1 MDTKNTKK
9 QGIKPLSSY
18 SIVYAYLTV
27 PFHWSSLKVLLKYLR
42 TVIFD
47 FFLLQFSVKFGWK
60 KIPVLSVD
68 HELDTKVPFV
78 PGKVEVYLD
87 FINFWI
93 RPMSFL
99 IKRFGVKVAVPY
111 CTEYLSVIEEC
122 YSQAA
127 RMYKFR
133 MSTTKRPPVGKH
145 KHFRMIHI
153 MDPHYLCV
161 PSLHV
166 TIVSLAYN
174 FYRKVFSELDL
185 TPEER
190 EAYNKE
196 LYEGALSI
204 TETVLYVKQHSVN
217 CIPAALYMCLYVLK
231 GTFSIEGAT
240 QFIDDLFISSTDIEN
255 DDKKKI
261 HEYISFFFEKLLLEG
276 CTEEDWVIPVQRWI
290 VSYQP
295 YSFEE

>member
-1 MDTKNTKK
+1 MNTTNT
-9 QGIKPLSSY
+9 QTLRPLSSY
-18 SIVYAYLTV
+18 SIAKAYLTV
-27 PFHWSSLKVLLKYLR
+27 PFHWSAFKVLVKYLR

-47 FFLLQFSVKFGWK
+47 FFLLQFSVKFGWR
-60 KIPVLSVD
+60 KIPVLPVD

-99 IKRFGVKVAVPY
+99 IERFGVKTAIPY
-111 CTEYLSVIEEC
+111 CAEYLRVIEEC
-122 YSQAA
+122 YTQAA

-133 MSTTKRPPVGKH
+133 MSTTRRPPVGKN

-174 FYRKVFSELDL
+174 FYRKVFDELELPQD
-185 TPEER
+185 EKDF
-190 EAYNKE
+190 YNKE
-196 LYEGALSI
+196 LYEGALAI

-231 GTFSIEGAT
+231 DTFSIEGAI
-240 QFIDDLFISSTDIEN
+240 QFIDDLFVQSTDISPEH
-255 DDKKKI
+255 KKEI
-261 HEYISFFFEKLLLEG
+261 HEYIGFFFERLLLEG
-276 CTEEDWVIPVQRWI
+276 CNEDDWVIPVQRWI
-290 VSYQP
+290 ISYIP
-295 YSFEE
+295 FN

>member
-1 MDTKNTKK
+1 MNNTKT
-9 QGIKPLSSY
+9 QELKPLSHY
-18 SIVYAYLTV
+18 SIVKAYLTV
-27 PFHWSSLKVLLKYLR
+27 PFHWSAFKMLMKYLR

-47 FFLLQFSVKFGWK
+47 FFLLQFSVKFGWR
-60 KIPVLSVD
+60 KIPVLPVD
-68 HELDTKVPFV
+68 HELDTRVPFV
-78 PGKVEVYLD
+78 PKKVEVYLD

-99 IKRFGVKVAVPY
+99 IERFGVKKAIPY
-111 CTEYLSVIEEC
+111 CTEYLRVIEEC
-122 YSQAA
+122 YTQAA

-133 MSTTKRPPVGKH
+133 MSTTWRPPVGKN

-174 FYRKVFSELDL
+174 FYRKVFDELDL
-185 TPEER
+185 PEE
-190 EAYNKE
+190 EKDFYNKE
-196 LYEGALSI
+196 LYEGALAI

-231 GTFSIEGAT
+231 DSFSIEGAI
-240 QFIDDLFISSTDIEN
+240 QFIDDLFVNSTDISPE
-255 DDKKKI
+255 DKKAI
-261 HEYISFFFEKLLLEG
+261 HEYIGFFFEKLLLEG
-276 CTEEDWVIPVQRWI
+276 CNEDDWVIPVQRWI
-290 VSYQP
+290 VSYIP
-295 YSFEE
+295 HR

>member
-1 MDTKNTKK
+1 MNTTQTK
-9 QGIKPLSSY
+9 QELKPLASY
-18 SIVYAYLTV
+18 SIFKAYITV
-27 PFHWSSLKVLLKYLR
+27 PFHWSSLKMLLKYLR

-47 FFLLQFSVKFGWK
+47 FFLLQFSVKFGWR

-68 HELDTKVPFV
+68 HELDARVPFV
-78 PGKVEVYLD
+78 PGKVGVYLD

-99 IKRFGVKVAVPY
+99 IERFGVKKAVPY
-111 CTEYLSVIEEC
+111 CTEYLRVIEEC
-122 YSQAA
+122 YCQAA

-133 MSTTKRPPVGKH
+133 MSTTRRPPVGKN

-174 FYRKVFSELDL
+174 FYRKVFDELDL
-185 TPEER
+185 PQEEKDF
-190 EAYNKE
+190 YNKE
-196 LYEGALSI
+196 LYEGALAI

-231 GTFSIEGAT
+231 DTFSIEGAIK
-240 QFIDDLFISSTDIEN
+240 FIDDLFVSSSDIAGE
-255 DDKKKI
+255 DKKSI
-261 HEYISFFFEKLLLEG
+261 HEYIGFFFERLLLEG
-276 CTEEDWVIPVQRWI
+276 CNEDDWVIPVQRWI
-290 VSYQP
+290 ISYIP
-295 YSFEE
+295 FN

>member
-1 MDTKNTKK
+1 MNTTNN
-9 QGIKPLSSY
+9 QTLKPLSSC
-18 SIVYAYLTV
+18 SIFKAYITV
-27 PFHWSSLKVLLKYLR
+27 PFHWSAFKVLLKYLK

-47 FFLLQFSVKFGWK
+47 FFLLQFSVKFGWR

-78 PGKVEVYLD
+78 PEKVEVYLD

-99 IKRFGVKVAVPY
+99 IERFGVKKSIPY
-111 CTEYLSVIEEC
+111 CAEYLRVIEEC

-133 MSTTKRPPVGKH
+133 MSTTKRPPVGKN
-145 KHFRMIHI
+145 KHFRMIHV

-174 FYRKVFSELDL
+174 FYRKVFDELGL
-185 TPEER
+185 SQEEKDF
-190 EAYNKE
+190 YNKE
-196 LYEGALSI
+196 LYEGAIAI

-231 GTFSIEGAT
+231 DTFSIEGAI
-240 QFIDDLFISSTDIEN
+240 QFIDDLFVKSTDIP
-255 DDKKKI
+255 DKDKESI
-261 HEYISFFFEKLLLEG
+261 HEYIAFFFEKLLLEG
-276 CTEEDWVIPVQRWI
+276 CTEDDWVIPVQRWI
-290 VSYQP
+290 VSYIP
-295 YSFEE
+295 YN